1 MSSSYDR
8 NIERMRSREKFN
20 VSQAN
25 AQRTAMANTMGQRGI
40 QEAGQLS
47 DQLSAFSST
56 LKEMRK
62 KDIEEKLEKGRIAAQ
77 EAQEINA
84 EKLVAL
90 ETELSTLTDTDT
102 RYHEIK
108 GEMLKM
114 SGPDIYPDADRI
126 SQLSPWGQVGFAKEK
141 LRMFNDTFPDK
152 LAHAMQN
159 SEKAINIQGIN
170 FTPKELHDNN
180 IHGIAFKEAAI
191 QVVAN
196 DIKKA
201 AGLHKFSPELLKLAG
216 TNDAIQKAKED
227 STAKYRQRYNIEASS
242 NTRSIAEKTWQTSQK
257 TGEDIHHYLV
267 KTAATVDGSNN
278 VVGNAGA
285 WKALESIIVQEGIAQ
300 NDPEY
305 AARILNQ
312 PMPDRLA
319 KQLGAKPGTTY
330 AEHWPGKVGTLKQ
343 NIRDGYT
350 KAINNELKNLQSAG
364 TALET
369 EFITEARKTGNL
381 SSAQVNQYKARF
393 GELGLPIP
401 SSISN
406 YETASDRNERE
417 DKDLIEALMASQNG
431 YISNEQLDAFHPKA
445 ALEFREKATK
455 LEKAALK
462 EFDSE
467 QKIKAALD
475 TTFTGM
481 GIKGNE
487 KSLVYVEAFANA
499 KADYANK
506 YNRYVAMGYEP
517 AQASHLALYA
527 DGVKDKE
534 TGEQL
539 PDSIGVLKEIE
550 SKLENSK
557 YVVVGQSI
565 EQSAKPGDMRV
576 VQIRMAKEQ
585 ISTNPN
591 SVTTQIIGGAYG
603 KKQLNNIQANI
614 EKYGPRGLYMDQSA
628 LQYYKGLARG
638 RNPRE
643 GGWWGIVDAQLKA
656 NGYAEGLSQS
666 RPNAVSFQTGI
677 DKDGNVIPDPR
688 GSSRI
693 NNTIARTFKNPS
705 NETVLH
711 TQKMLI
717 DSKRFGRGQSVW
729 DHNDNKKPYLVTV

>member
-1 MSSSYDR
+1 
-8 NIERMRSREKFN
+8 MRSRERTN
-20 VSQAN
+20 VQQAN
-25 AQRTAMANTMGQRGI
+25 AQRTNMANVMGSRGI

-77 EAQEINA
+77 EAQELNA
-84 EKLVAL
+84 QKLVDL
-90 ETELSTLTDTDT
+90 ETELSTLTETDT

-114 SGPDIYPDADRI
+114 SGPDVYPDADRI
-126 SQLSPWGQVGFAKEK
+126 AHLSPWGQVGFAKEK
-141 LRMFNDTFPDK
+141 LRMFNETFPDK
-152 LAHAMQN
+152 LDHAMQN

-180 IHGIAFKEAAI
+180 IHGLPFKEAAI
-191 QVVAN
+191 QVVAA

-201 AGLHKFSPELLKLAG
+201 AGLHQFSPELLKLAG
-216 TNDAIQKAKED
+216 TNDSIQKAKES
-227 STAKYRQRYNIEASS
+227 STAKYRQRYNIESSS
-242 NTRSIAEKTWQTSQK
+242 NTRTQAQQTWNTSTK
-257 TGEDIHHYLV
+257 TGADIHHFLV

-278 VVGNAGA
+278 IVGNGGA
-285 WKALESIIVQEGIAQ
+285 WKALEGIIVQEGIQQ

-305 AARILNQ
+305 AAKILNQ

-343 NIRDGYT
+343 EIRDGYT
-350 KAINNELKNLQSAG
+350 KQINNELKNLQSAG
-364 TALET
+364 TTLET
-369 EFITEARKTGNL
+369 QFIAEARKTGDL
-381 SSAQVNQYKARF
+381 SSAQVNEYKAGF

-431 YISNEQLDAFHPKA
+431 YISNDQLDAFHPKA

-455 LEKAALK
+455 LEQAALK

-506 YNRYVAMGYEP
+506 YNRYVAMGYAP

-527 DGVKDKE
+527 DG
-534 TGEQL
+534 
-539 PDSIGVLKEIE
+539 
-550 SKLENSK
+550 
-557 YVVVGQSI
+557 
-565 EQSAKPGDMRV
+565 
-576 VQIRMAKEQ
+576 
-585 ISTNPN
+585 
-591 SVTTQIIGGAYG
+591 
-603 KKQLNNIQANI
+603 
-614 EKYGPRGLYMDQSA
+614 
-628 LQYYKGLARG
+628 
-638 RNPRE
+638 
-643 GGWWGIVDAQLKA
+643 
-656 NGYAEGLSQS
+656 
-666 RPNAVSFQTGI
+666 AVSYTHL
-677 DKDGNVIPDPR
+677 R
-688 GSSRI
+688 
-693 NNTIARTFKNPS
+693 AH
-705 NETVLH
+705 ET
-711 TQKMLI
+711 
-717 DSKRFGRGQSVW
+717 
-729 DHNDNKKPYLVTV
+729 

>member
-1 MSSSYDR
+1 MSSSYNQ
-8 NIERMRSREKFN
+8 NIERMRSRERFN
-20 VSQAN
+20 VQQAN
-25 AQRTAMANTMGQRGI
+25 AQTANMANVMGSRGI
-40 QEAGQLS
+40 NETNEVR

-62 KDIEEKLEKGRIAAQ
+62 KDIEEKQERGRIAAQ
-77 EAQEINA
+77 EAQEENA
-84 EKLVAL
+84 QKLVEL
-90 ETELSTLTDTDT
+90 EKELSTLTETDT

-114 SGPDIYPDADRI
+114 SGPDVYPDADRI
-126 SQLSPWGQVGFAKEK
+126 AQLSPWGQVGYAKEK
-141 LRMFNDTFPDK
+141 LRVFNESFADK
-152 LAHAMQN
+152 LDHSMQN

-180 IHGIAFKEAAI
+180 IHGLPFKEAAI
-191 QVVAN
+191 QVVAA

-201 AGLHKFSPELLKLAG
+201 AGLHQFSPELLKLAG
-216 TNDAIQKAKED
+216 TNDAIQKAKES
-227 STAKYRQRYNIEASS
+227 STAKYRQRYNIESSS
-242 NTRSIAEKTWQTSQK
+242 NTRTQAQQTWNTSAK
-257 TGEDIHHYLV
+257 TGADINHFLV
-267 KTAATVDGSNN
+267 KTAATVNGQNQ

-285 WKALESIIVQEGIAQ
+285 WKAFEGIIVQEGIKQ

-305 AARILNQ
+305 AAKILNQ

-330 AEHWPGKVGTLKQ
+330 AEHWPSKVGTLKQ
-343 NIRDGYT
+343 EIRDGYT
-350 KAINNELKNLQSAG
+350 KQINNELKNLQSAG

-369 EFITEARKTGNL
+369 EFITEARKTGDL

-445 ALEFREKATK
+445 AVEFREKATK

-506 YNRYVAMGYEP
+506 YNRYVAMGYAP

-565 EQSAKPGDMRV
+565 EQSAKPGDIRV

-591 SVTTQIIGGAYG
+591 SVTTQVIGGAYG

-688 GSSRI
+688 GSLKI

>member
-1 MSSSYDR
+1 
-8 NIERMRSREKFN
+8 
-20 VSQAN
+20 
-25 AQRTAMANTMGQRGI
+25 
-40 QEAGQLS
+40 
-47 DQLSAFSST
+47 
-56 LKEMRK
+56 
-62 KDIEEKLEKGRIAAQ
+62 
-77 EAQEINA
+77 
-84 EKLVAL
+84 
-90 ETELSTLTDTDT
+90 
-102 RYHEIK
+102 
-108 GEMLKM
+108 MLKM
-114 SGPDIYPDADRI
+114 SGPDVYPDADRI
-126 SQLSPWGQVGFAKEK
+126 AHLSPWGQVGFAKEK
-141 LRMFNDTFPDK
+141 LRLFNDTFPDK
-152 LAHAMQN
+152 LNHAMQN

-180 IHGIAFKEAAI
+180 IHGLPFKEAAI
-191 QVVAN
+191 QVVSD

-201 AGLHKFSPELLKLAG
+201 AGLHQFSPELLKLAG
-216 TNDAIQKAKED
+216 TNEAIQKAKES
-227 STAKYRQRYNIEASS
+227 STAKYRQRYNIESSS
-242 NTRSIAEKTWQTSQK
+242 NTRTQAQQTWNTSAK
-257 TGEDIHHYLV
+257 TGADIHHFLV

-278 VVGNAGA
+278 IVGNGGA
-285 WKALESIIVQEGIAQ
+285 WKALEGIIVQEGIQQ

-305 AARILNQ
+305 AAKILNQ

-343 NIRDGYT
+343 EIRDGYT
-350 KAINNELKNLQSAG
+350 KQINNELKNLQSAG

-369 EFITEARKTGNL
+369 EFITEARKTGDL

-431 YISNEQLDAFHPKA
+431 YISNDQLDAFHPKA
-445 ALEFREKATK
+445 ALEFREKATR
-455 LEKAALK
+455 LEQAALK

-506 YNRYVAMGYEP
+506 YNRYVAMGYAP

-527 DGVKDKE
+527 DEVKDKE

-539 PDSIGVLKEIE
+539 PDSMGVLKEIE
-550 SKLENSK
+550 TKLENSK

-585 ISTNPN
+585 MSTNPN
-591 SVTTQIIGGAYG
+591 SVTTQVIGGAYG

-628 LQYYKGLARG
+628 LQYYKGIARG

-666 RPNAVSFQTGI
+666 RPNSVSLATGI
-677 DKDGNVIPDPR
+677 DENGEIMPNER
-688 GSSRI
+688 GTQNI
-693 NNTIARTFKNPS
+693 DLEIARAMEYPSLETSIYAQNLLDDTLKNGIGTSIWDEPS
-705 NETVLH
+705 NLNTW
-711 TQKMLI
+711 M
-717 DSKRFGRGQSVW
+717 
-729 DHNDNKKPYLVTV
+729 N